1 MIACFAAWR
10 VLACSF
16 AGLTGEQTVKVSTTK
31 GWRDKRRGTDA
42 RYVVVVFGFF
52 IRRTGSRSAMYG
64 AYTLISKAF
73 YRATLLFSGQKV

>member
-1 MIACFAAWR
+1 MMPCFAARR

-16 AGLTGEQTVKVSTTK
+16 ADLTEERVTEVSTTK

-42 RYVVVVFGFF
+42 RYVVVVLGFF
-52 IRRTGSRSAMYG
+52 TRRTGSRSAMYG

-73 YRATLLFSGQKV
+73 YRAILLFSGQKV